1 MTHEVFMPTNKKT
14 REQLMD
20 RNKTLVTFPGDEY
33 VIGYQ
38 LPCSEQGYEFFLESK
53 GYYLEWMRD
62 EWLDDEN
69 LWMAQMLFINPISA
83 LKILAPEYKKV
94 ESKMEKTFWSSR
106 YAKP

>member
-1 MTHEVFMPTNKKT
+1 
-14 REQLMD
+14 
-20 RNKTLVTFPGDEY
+20 
-33 VIGYQ
+33 
-38 LPCSEQGYEFFLESK
+38 
-53 GYYLEWMRD
+53 MRD